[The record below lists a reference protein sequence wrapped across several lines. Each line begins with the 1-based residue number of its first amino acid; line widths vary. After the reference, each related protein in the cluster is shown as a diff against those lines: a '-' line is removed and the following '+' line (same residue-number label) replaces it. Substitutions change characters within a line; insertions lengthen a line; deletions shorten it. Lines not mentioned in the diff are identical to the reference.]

1 MALHKPRRRQ
11 PPNPETML
19 IKCAACGYSPPTTTI
34 RAANPISMVF
44 DANQFKPPGAD
55 NHKNGKPSLEHMQ
68 PPIHII
74 AHNTKE
80 ATNTF
85 PTQPLTPPQPRPCTK
100 STAPSPPTPK
110 PRPMHNINRG
120 LYCGCAPGGI
130 RTPNL
135 LIRSQMLYPLS
146 YGRVAETRGFEPPVL
161 R

>member
-19 IKCAACGYSPPTTTI
+19 IKCAACGYNPPTTTI

-44 DANQFKPPGAD
+44 GVKQFKPPGAD

-68 PPIHII
+68 PPSTSLHTMLKRQPTHSQPNPSPH
-74 AHNTKE
+74 HNLVP
-80 ATNTF
+80 AQRA
-85 PTQPLTPPQPRPCTK
+85 QPLPHPCQNPGQCIILT
-100 STAPSPPTPK
+100 
-110 PRPMHNINRG
+110 G
-120 LYCGCAPGGI
+120 VFLCAPGGI

>member
-19 IKCAACGYSPPTTTI
+19 IKCAACGYNPPTTTI

-44 DANQFKPPGAD
+44 DANQFKTPGTD
-55 NHKNGKPSLEHMQ
+55 NNKKQETKLRTHAA
-68 PPIHII
+68 PIHII

-85 PTQPLTPPQPRPCTK
+85 PTQPLTPPQPRPHTK
-100 STAPSPPTPK
+100 STAPSPPMPK

-120 LYCGCAPGGI
+120 LYRGCAPGGI

>member
-19 IKCAACGYSPPTTTI
+19 IKCAACGYNPPTTTI

-44 DANQFKPPGAD
+44 DANQFKPPGTD
-55 NHKNGKPSLEHMQ
+55 NNKNRKPSLANMKPPSTSLHTILKRQ
-68 PPIHII
+68 PTHSQP
-74 AHNTKE
+74 
-80 ATNTF
+80 
-85 PTQPLTPPQPRPCTK
+85 QPLNPPQPRPRTK
-100 STAPSPPTPK
+100 STAPSPPMPK